1 MKFLLMTLSDYQLYY
16 LIRDEMVYYDVP
28 KENDAKLNKIY
39 TISGMCDYIETK
51 TKTRL
56 LELGFFK
63 GEKIKVLKKS
73 LLGGVVLVE
82 IMNTVLSIRKEEAL
96 CVQIK

>member
-1 MKFLLMTLSDYQLYY
+1 MESFFLY
-16 LIRDEMVYYDVP
+16 
-28 KENDAKLNKIY
+28 DAKLNKIY